1 MNIKDLSN
9 APVTAEHPR
18 SHPVA
23 ISNEAKTI
31 HLLADRTARPGI
43 AVPVNAAAMRTA
55 KGDRTVPI
63 QSHPGDSATGA
74 ARPNGSASM
83 HILAVGINH
92 HTAPVELRERFAI
105 PASRVVEALHQIRSS
120 GAIQEAV
127 LLSTCN
133 RVEVYAAGADSE
145 NMVAGLASFFQRQ
158 CGHPLVFGK
167 EFYLLKLPESV
178 RHLFEVS
185 AALDSM
191 VVGETEIL
199 GQVKEAYRVAQEAR
213 QTGPYLNRLFQNAFA
228 AAKDV
233 RTNTTIGTGQVSIG
247 SVAAELAKQV
257 FGDLKKCA
265 VLLVGAGEI
274 SETTARALRSRG
286 AHSLIISNRSHDRA
300 VALVKQLGGET
311 ARWEELYTIC
321 EKVDIVIT
329 STAAL
334 QPIITRGNLE
344 PIVRARQGR
353 PLFLIDIAVPRNIER
368 NVNQI
373 EGVHLFDI
381 DDLEVIADRNLAKRE
396 KKLVVGR
403 EILQKH
409 VANFIEWM
417 TVRPKMLAAAAS
429 P

>member
-1 MNIKDLSN
+1 
-9 APVTAEHPR
+9 
-18 SHPVA
+18 
-23 ISNEAKTI
+23 
-31 HLLADRTARPGI
+31 
-43 AVPVNAAAMRTA
+43 
-55 KGDRTVPI
+55 
-63 QSHPGDSATGA
+63 
-74 ARPNGSASM
+74 M

-105 PASRVVEALHQIRSS
+105 PSNRVIEALGQLRSS
-120 GAIQEAV
+120 PAVQEAV

-133 RVEVYAAGADSE
+133 RVEVYAAGTQPDLMA
-145 NMVAGLASFFQRQ
+145 ATLGSFFQRR

-167 EFYLLKLPESV
+167 EFYLLKPPESI
-178 RHLFEVS
+178 RHLFDVS

-199 GQVKEAYRVAQEAR
+199 GQVKDAYRVAHEAK

-233 RTNTTIGTGQVSIG
+233 RTNTTIGAGQVSIG
-247 SVAAELAKQV
+247 SVAAELARQV
-257 FGDLKKCA
+257 FGDLRKCA

-311 ARWEELYTIC
+311 ARLEELYATC
-321 EKVDIVIT
+321 QKVDIVIT
-329 STAAL
+329 STAAP
-334 QPIITRGNLE
+334 QPIITRENLE
-344 PIVRARQGR
+344 PIVKARAGR

-368 NVNQI
+368 SANQI

-396 KKLVVGR
+396 KKVVLGR
-403 EILQKH
+403 EIIQKH
-409 VANFIEWM
+409 VATFTEWM
-417 TVRPKMLAAAAS
+417 TLRPAMIAANQR
-429 P
+429 